1 MINTACLE
9 IHEKQIFGFVMDK
22 ERNFKIITAKTEHI
36 LDYERLRCSW
46 EKVDKPDY
54 ERILKWEKSRPKP
67 DNELTLVAME
77 NNKVIGFARAR
88 EIKMRTRLRKCQL
101 NIMVDKEI
109 TGDKIDSSL
118 YSHLLIWLKD
128 KQFST
133 ISFVTGEQYLAG
145 FSFMEN
151 DGDWKEVKRRF
162 KQTLDLN
169 NFESDY
175 NLIEIEEE
183 FEKMNL
189 ELFSFEDVADE
200 EKSDFSKQH
209 YNLYCNTIEDETG
222 VFGERETVKYEEWL
236 KRFEILH
243 LKQSLYYFLRSRK
256 DNKLIA
262 MTSCHFTG
270 ENLVDTGFTGVLKDY
285 RNQKLATLL
294 KNYITIKAMGAGAE
308 KISTTNDSGNESIL
322 KINKKLGYLPQSDW
336 ITYEK
341 VIEN

>member
-1 MINTACLE
+1 MN
-9 IHEKQIFGFVMDK
+9 K
-22 ERNFKIITAKTEHI
+22 ERNFKIITAKAEHI

-54 ERILKWEKSRPKP
+54 EGILKWEKSRSKS

-77 NNKVIGFARAR
+77 NSKVIGFARAR
-88 EIKMRTRLRKCQL
+88 EIEMKDSTRKYQL
-101 NIMVDKEI
+101 NIMVDKER

-118 YSHLLIWLKD
+118 YFYLLDWLKD

-151 DGDWKEVKRRF
+151 DGGWKEVKRRF
-162 KQTLDLN
+162 KQILDLS

-175 NLIEIEEE
+175 NLIEIEDE
-183 FEKMNL
+183 FKKMNL
-189 ELFSFEDVADE
+189 ELFSFEEIAGE
-200 EKSDFSKQH
+200 EKADFNKQH
-209 YNLYCNTIEDETG
+209 YNLYCNTIKDETG
-222 VFGERETVKYEEWL
+222 IFGERETVKYEEWL

-243 LKQSLYYFLRSRK
+243 LKQSLYYFLRNRK
-256 DNKLIA
+256 NDELVA
-262 MTSCHFTG
+262 VTSCHFTG

-285 RNQKLATLL
+285 RNCGLATLL
-294 KNYITIKAMGAGAE
+294 KNYITIKAMGSGAE

-322 KINKKLGYLPQSDW
+322 KINKKLGYLPQPGW

-341 VIEN
+341 MIKNGYVPENCTFII